1 MVWVRTAPTGG
12 WSVTAIQPRGC
23 AALHPG
29 LFSFP
34 PYREE
39 LRLRATRGA
48 RRIERVDGS
57 RGQADSAIATD
68 SQAPADCTI
77 AADSR
82 GQADCTIAADSRGQ
96 ADCTS
101 GRLSASC

>member
-1 MVWVRTAPTGG
+1 MVWVRTAPTGR

-39 LRLRATRGA
+39 LRLRPTRGA
-48 RRIERVDGS
+48 RRIVRVDGLALLVELVLH
-57 RGQADSAIATD
+57 ADGDAEVDIGLGD
-68 SQAPADCTI
+68 I
-77 AADSR
+77 AAIVDGISGKQR
-82 GQADCTIAADSRGQ
+82 VPIGR
-96 ADCTS
+96 TS
-101 GRLSASC
+101 CR